1 MRFGEIIKQSRESMQ
16 LSQEEAAKAIE
27 KHYGVRIST
36 SYLSMIETG
45 TRKNL
50 TVNLITALLSYFN
63 LPASIA
69 THLFE
74 PANSPAEYL
83 ESNDTPVFCE
93 QPSLYSESIHQQHIA
108 LENLP
113 HEVRHSLI
121 DYYEF
126 LLSKYKLRNESSTK
140 NCRQS

>member
-1 MRFGEIIKQSRESMQ
+1 MQ

-50 TVNLITALLSYFN
+50 TVNLISALLSYFN
-63 LPASIA
+63 LPASSA
-69 THLFE
+69 TDLFE
-74 PANSPAEYL
+74 PANSSAEYL
-83 ESNDTPVFCE
+83 KNNEQTIFCE
-93 QPSLYSESIHQQHIA
+93 QQSLYSESIHSQHIA

-113 HEVRHSLI
+113 HEARHSLV

-126 LLSKYKLRNESSTK
+126 LLSKYKIRNESSTK